1 MAALVYES
9 RVEQKC
15 YARIGLIGNPSDG
28 FQGKTLSFLIK
39 NFCATVV
46 IESNPTIEIVES
58 ALFLDFTHLARQ
70 TKTVVSI
77 LCEVHNYTVSHTSV
91 TGLQ

>member
-1 MAALVYES
+1 MTTLVYES
-9 RVEQKC
+9 HLEQKC
-15 YARIGLIGNPSDG
+15 YARVGFIGNPSDG

-58 ALFLDFTHLARQ
+58 ALFLDFIHLAHQ
-70 TKTVVSI
+70 TKTVVSTFI
-77 LCEVHNYTVSHTSV
+77 RVSSHSGSYTSS